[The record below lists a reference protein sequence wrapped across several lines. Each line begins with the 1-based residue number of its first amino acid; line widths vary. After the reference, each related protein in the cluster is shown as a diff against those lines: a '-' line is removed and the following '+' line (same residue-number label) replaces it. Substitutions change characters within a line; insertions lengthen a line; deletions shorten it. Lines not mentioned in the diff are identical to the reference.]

1 MGSVVA
7 KETRRKDTILLV
19 EDDRELC
26 EYMRRFLEDLG
37 YRVALA
43 TDEADSLRLVDADQ
57 TPIQLILLN
66 QRMLSDDAL
75 AAGRR
80 IREYVN
86 VPNPIPV
93 VVLPFEFT
101 KELEGTD
108 QNMGD
113 GSYKSYMNTE
123 QQLEDLL
130 AGLLRDRLESSAFSV
145 MSSTFVQ

>member
-1 MGSVVA
+1 MGARNRTGSVVI
-7 KETRRKDTILLV
+7 KQERTKDTILLV

-26 EYMRRFLEDLG
+26 EYMRRFLKDLG

-43 TDEADSLRLVDADQ
+43 TDEADSFRLVDADQ
-57 TPIQLILLN
+57 TEIQLILLN

-75 AAGRR
+75 AVGRR
-80 IREYVN
+80 IREYLDG
-86 VPNPIPV
+86 PNPIPV

-113 GSYKSYMNTE
+113 GYYKSYMNTE

-130 AGLLRDRLESSAFSV
+130 AGLLKDPVESPALVS
-145 MSSTFVQ
+145 

>member
-1 MGSVVA
+1 MVI
-7 KETRRKDTILLV
+7 KETRSKDTILLV

-57 TPIQLILLN
+57 TQIQLILLN

-113 GSYKSYMNTE
+113 GYYKSYMNTE

-130 AGLLRDRLESSAFSV
+130 AGLLRDRWKSSALAS
-145 MSSTFVQ
+145 